1 MWAPPGSNS
10 TATLISYTTLLR
22 SPEQLDVRGLV
33 AGWRKTLLVQK
44 VLQGL
49 TKGYTRHPKLVR
61 FRATDDPVRAI
72 ATYLHSVA
80 DEADARTYSFNR
92 ALLVAAPDPE
102 LRIEVTDGQ
111 VDHEWQHLL
120 AKLAL
125 RDPHHHDILHPPPP
139 RVPPLRP
146 VGDGPGADREGS

>member
-33 AGWRKTLLVQK
+33 ACWRETLLAQM

-49 TKGYTRHPKLVR
+49 TKGYTRHPQLVR
-61 FRATDDPVRAI
+61 FRATDDPVRAT

-92 ALLVAAPDPE
+92 ALLVAAPDAE
-102 LRIEVTDGQ
+102 LLISTEEVRDGKEC
-111 VDHEWQHLL
+111 VRWSS
-120 AKLAL
+120 A
-125 RDPHHHDILHPPPP
+125 RCW
-139 RVPPLRP
+139 
-146 VGDGPGADREGS
+146 